1 LSKPLPSPIHGTLA
15 AADFS
20 LDPSRGGGDL
30 LYPDLESERPVLNTD
45 QASRS
50 AASPSPLPR
59 PQL

>member
-1 LSKPLPSPIHGTLA
+1 LSKPLPSPLHGTLA
-15 AADFS
+15 AAYFS
-20 LDPSRGGGDL
+20 LDLSHGGDDL

-50 AASPSPLPR
+50 VVSPSPLPR